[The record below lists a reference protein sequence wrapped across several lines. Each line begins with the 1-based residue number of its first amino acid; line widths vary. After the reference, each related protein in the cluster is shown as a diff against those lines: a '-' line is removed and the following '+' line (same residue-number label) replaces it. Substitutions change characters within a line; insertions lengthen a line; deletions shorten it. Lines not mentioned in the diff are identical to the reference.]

1 MYLLKQEN
9 YTLKRISS
17 FILIMMVLSSS
28 LAFCCEQEELCDGDE
43 LITCENETP
52 KSHEE
57 DFPCS
62 PFFECGNCT
71 GNIIIDS
78 PLVFQN
84 TNLEPRLTFTP
95 FIELNHKKDLHYRL
109 LKPPM
114 QIS

>member
-1 MYLLKQEN
+1 M
-9 YTLKRISS
+9 
-17 FILIMMVLSSS
+17 
-28 LAFCCEQEELCDGDE
+28 AFCCEQEELCADNE
-43 LITCENETP
+43 LTECKNE
-52 KSHEE
+52 KSESHQE

-71 GNIIIDS
+71 GNIIVDS

-84 TNLEPRLTFTP
+84 IDVEPRPTFTP
-95 FIELNHKKDLHYRL
+95 FIELNHKKDLHFRI

>member
-1 MYLLKQEN
+1 M
-9 YTLKRISS
+9 
-17 FILIMMVLSSS
+17 
-28 LAFCCEQEELCDGDE
+28 AFCCEQEDLCADDE
-43 LITCENETP
+43 LTKCENAKPE
-52 KSHEE
+52 SHQE

-71 GNIIIDS
+71 GNILIDS

-84 TNLEPRLTFTP
+84 TNLEARFAFIP
-95 FIELNHKKDLHYRL
+95 FIEKNPKKDLHFKL